1 MKHRSRNRRIQVMM
15 LPTLIAGGFSLLMT
29 SASDVAAEKLAQAE
43 APQPAPVVVE
53 AVNPDLTKQ
62 VAAALSRA
70 NAQGLS
76 HLGGVDASPGQHR
89 TPIPADEPGLR
100 AAETREQLNDYLR
113 WRRDRNLSE
122 FYAFQVAG
130 IN

>member
-1 MKHRSRNRRIQVMM
+1 MM
-15 LPTLIAGGFSLLMT
+15 FPTLIAGGFSLLMT

-53 AVNPDLTKQ
+53 AVNPDRLFPTRDLAKQ

-113 WRRDRNLSE
+113 WKRDRNLSE

>member
-1 MKHRSRNRRIQVMM
+1 MM
-15 LPTLIAGGFSLLMT
+15 FPTLIAGGFSLLMT

-53 AVNPDLTKQ
+53 AVNPDRLFPTRDLAKQ

-76 HLGGVDASPGQHR
+76 PFGGVDANASPGQHR

-113 WRRDRNLSE
+113 WKRDRNLSE